1 MEVVVRDFNPTNQV
15 TGVNTRLPLAALIR
29 NERSAI
35 IYFVIKV
42 VRLEDNDAYYLCRIY
57 DPAQDDQTLPFLYHY
72 IINDDRAYKYT
83 VLNTRIETEKD
94 GSLQHFISY
103 MQYDEVDSFKDNK
116 DFMLRYMTAC
126 RFYKKDKYVYSISS
140 VNKEDETV
148 DIKRKSTWLERFL
161 FKPVYLTFRVSW
173 FSLLNSYIPFISE
186 DLDEVAYVQTVQTH
200 RYF

>member
-1 MEVVVRDFNPTNQV
+1 LEIVVRNVNPTNQV
-15 TGVNTRLPLAALIR
+15 TNVNTRLPLAALIR
-29 NERSAI
+29 NERSGI

-42 VRLEDNDAYYLCRIY
+42 DRLEDNEAYYLCHIY
-57 DPAQDDQTLPFLYHY
+57 DPSQDDQTLPFLYHF
-72 IINDDRAYKYT
+72 IVGDDNAHKYT
-83 VLNTRIETEKD
+83 ILNTRIEADKD
-94 GSLQHFISY
+94 GSLYHFISY
-103 MQYDEVDSFKDNK
+103 MQYEEAEAFKDNK

-126 RFYKKDKYVYSISS
+126 RFYKNDKHMFSISS

-161 FKPVYLTFRVSW
+161 FKPIYLTFRVSW
-173 FSLLNSYIPFISE
+173 SSLLNSYIPFISE